1 MDVEILTYEAD
12 PDRGGFGTRVHSLI
26 RMFAAFAR
34 VHVTMTD
41 WFGGPRVPGVAYT
54 ALPVRDT
61 PLTRLRRLRTYYK
74 TDFPPRPAAD
84 PADLTVVET
93 LDLWELAG
101 QRADVPR
108 VLDEHNVYWELL
120 KYDLA
125 SAPFFST
132 WAGRR
137 ASVRRLLGP
146 RLLRRAKDFEIAVIR
161 RAEGTLVTSEADR
174 GRVLEEAPDAAD
186 RVHVLPNTVDL
197 DRFPDFSSGETADE
211 AVFVGNYAYGPNRE
225 AARFVLDRLAPS
237 LPRARF
243 RLVGGNAAGLEPVP
257 PNAELTGHAPD
268 LAAVLRT
275 AAVCLAPLERGSGT
289 RLKILSYLASGKAVV
304 ATSKAAEGLEV
315 ADGVHLLI
323 RDGEGPFRRAIE
335 ELLADPGLRRDLG
348 RRGRALVQ
356 ERYDWRAYVDWL
368 RRFSAGLGM
377 R

>member
-243 RLVGGNAAGLEPVP
+243 RLVGGNAAGKAGVSRAEMDAWALRSHQ
-257 PNAELTGHAPD
+257 NAVRAID
-268 LAAVLRT
+268 
-275 AAVCLAPLERGSGT
+275 
-289 RLKILSYLASGKAVV
+289 
-304 ATSKAAEGLEV
+304 EGRV
-315 ADGVHLLI
+315 
-323 RDGEGPFRRAIE
+323 RRA
-335 ELLADPGLRRDLG
+335 L
-348 RRGRALVQ
+348 RALRDDV
-356 ERYDWRAYVDWL
+356 
-368 RRFSAGLGM
+368 RRSDPMSAIFVKIPPQM
-377 R
+377 RSAAAPSDSPMAKPIKHGPA